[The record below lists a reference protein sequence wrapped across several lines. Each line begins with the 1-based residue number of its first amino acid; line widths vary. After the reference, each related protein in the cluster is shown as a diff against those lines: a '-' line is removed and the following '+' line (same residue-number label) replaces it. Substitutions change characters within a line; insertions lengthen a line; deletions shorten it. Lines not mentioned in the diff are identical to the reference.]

1 MSAWL
6 RRRASRRSP
15 ALHAGCCWTGSTS
28 TSWDA
33 RLTESSEGTLTLVA
47 PSVDYR
53 DSYIAAL
60 REHQAQGRFLAN
72 RHIDNNVG
80 ALGRDFERLVRAL
93 RNAADPAHVKPGF
106 VPETFLWM
114 IESRTNELVGRSS
127 IRHQLSDEPSLRDIG
142 HIGYDIR
149 PSRQG
154 RGYGKTI
161 LGLTLDA
168 ARQLGMER
176 VLVTC
181 DSNNMRS
188 KSIIEHWGGV

>member
-1 MSAWL
+1 MTGQPAEL
-6 RRRASRRSP
+6 R
-15 ALHAGCCWTGSTS
+15 
-28 TSWDA
+28 
-33 RLTESSEGTLTLVA
+33 LVR
-47 PSVDYR
+47 PSLAYR

-60 REHQAQGRFLAN
+60 REHQAQGRFLDS
-72 RHIDNNVG
+72 RHIDNDVG
-80 ALGRDFERLVRAL
+80 ALSRDFDRLVRAL
-93 RNAADPAHVKPGF
+93 LDAAIPERVKTGF

-114 IESRTNELVGRSS
+114 IETRTNELVGRSS
-127 IRHQLSDEPSLRDIG
+127 IRHALSDEPSLRDIG

-161 LGLTLDA
+161 LGLTLEEA
-168 ARQLGMER
+168 KKLGMER

-188 KSIIEHWGGV
+188 KTIIEHWGGVFERSVLLAGREYTRLRYWIDLKGGIDRT